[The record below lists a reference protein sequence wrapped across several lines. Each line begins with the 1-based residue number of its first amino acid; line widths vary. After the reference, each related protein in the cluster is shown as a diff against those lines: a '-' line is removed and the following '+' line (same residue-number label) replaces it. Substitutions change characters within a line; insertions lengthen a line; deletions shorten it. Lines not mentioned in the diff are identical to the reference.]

1 MATSRFLRAAVRTRT
16 VTGTT
21 SVGGVTSTVVSI
33 MPDGTIRFVDRNGV
47 TQVVQCPAQYTTGH
61 KNVLQPSSQTVA
73 GDPESAL
80 YALVDA
86 LIARA

>member
-1 MATSRFLRAAVRTRT
+1 MPTSRFLRSAVRTRT

-21 SVGGVTSTVVSI
+21 SVGGTTATVVSI

-47 TQVVQCPAQYTTGH
+47 QHDVQGPAFYATGH
-61 KNVLQPSSQTVA
+61 KNVIQPSSQNRS
-73 GDPESAL
+73 GDPRSAL
-80 YALVDA
+80 FALVDA